1 MRHTAD
7 KTDTVYN
14 TYRAAVYHTALAFT
28 KSPSLAEDVLQD
40 VFLSYYR
47 EIQENTIRHVRAWL
61 LTATRNRCYNVLR
74 DNQRECLTEEV
85 NVEINDPTRAIEEDD
100 VVERALSV
108 LTAAEKLV
116 FSLHYLDGYTYKE
129 IAAGLDIPMGTVQ
142 TRCHTARKKLR
153 RAVRQ
158 TERG

>member
-1 MRHTAD
+1 MRQTVHKA
-7 KTDTVYN
+7 DTVYD

-28 KSPSLAEDVLQD
+28 KNPSLAEDILQD
-40 VFLSYYR
+40 VFLAYYR

-74 DNQRECLTEEV
+74 DSQREWLTEEIS
-85 NVEINDPTRAIEEDD
+85 VEINDPTSAIEDDD
-100 VVERALSV
+100 VVDRALSV
-108 LTAAEKLV
+108 LTEAEKLV

-129 IAAGLDIPMGTVQ
+129 IAAGLDIPIGTAQ

-158 TERG
+158 TGRS